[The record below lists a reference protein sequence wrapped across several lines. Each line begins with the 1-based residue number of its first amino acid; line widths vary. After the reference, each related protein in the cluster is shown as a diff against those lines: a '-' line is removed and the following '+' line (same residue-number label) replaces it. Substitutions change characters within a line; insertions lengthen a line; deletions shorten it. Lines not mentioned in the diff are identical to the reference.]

1 MEKEL
6 KKKTEEVVDLFKDL
20 NTYKNRIKDIE
31 TGVVKIHIHNGN
43 RMIESDDILNEAP
56 VHFDSIEEYVISAL
70 KKAYQDLI
78 ADAEQKLENCFK

>member
-43 RMIESDDILNEAP
+43 RMIESEDILNE
-56 VHFDSIEEYVISAL
+56 INR
-70 KKAYQDLI
+70 LI
-78 ADAEQKLENCFK
+78 HK